1 MTQMRVAI
9 VAPVDPLVERPGGT
23 RTYVMSLVNSLQK
36 AQIDFSLVGVDF
48 DANDGSPTFDFTPVV
63 TAPKVSSVKFLRG
76 LMKHAK
82 KNRFSEDTI
91 IHAQRPDFLF
101 PYIFRKHENKK
112 LCTLHGQ
119 LSRSVKDRKGRF
131 YGTAYRLLESYSMKG
146 ADHVIAVD
154 KSTLDLF
161 VGKYPFL
168 SSRSS
173 LIPVG
178 IDVNGWG
185 EGDRA
190 SSRESYGFA
199 SDQKVAVY
207 VGRLEKE
214 KRVDLIIETVKS
226 VQKDFDD
233 FKLAIIGD
241 GTLRGYLEDIA
252 ESTAPGSVSFMGAQP
267 VSVVRDMMTAADVF
281 CLASDFESGPLVVLE
296 SLATG
301 TPVVAT
307 NVGRVGEFIQD
318 PSTGRIVPQD
328 PESMASAIVQV
339 VGGNREEIS
348 RKCVEKARE
357 FSFDKSFQKTLEV
370 YEDLSR

>member
-1 MTQMRVAI
+1 MRVAI
-9 VAPVDPLVERPGGT
+9 VAPADPLVERPGGT

-36 AQIDFSLVGVDF
+36 SQIDFSLVGVDF
-48 DANDGSPTFDFTPVV
+48 DGGDGSPAFDFTPVV
-63 TAPKVSSVKFLRG
+63 TGPKVSSVRFLRG
-76 LMKHAK
+76 LMRHAK
-82 KNRFSEDTI
+82 KSQLSKDTI

-101 PYIFRKHENKK
+101 PYMFRKHDNKM

-131 YGTAYRLLESYSMKG
+131 YGTAYRLLESYSMKNV
-146 ADHVIAVD
+146 DHVIAVD
-154 KSTLDLF
+154 QSTLDLF
-161 VGKYPFL
+161 VGKYPLL
-168 SSRSS
+168 SGRSS

-185 EGDRA
+185 EGDRE
-190 SSRESYGFA
+190 SSRQRYGFTN
-199 SDQKVAVY
+199 DQKVAVY

-226 VQKDFDD
+226 VKKDHDD
-233 FKLAIIGD
+233 FRLAIIGD
-241 GTLRGYLEDIA
+241 GTLRGYLEDFA
-252 ESTAPGSVSFMGAQP
+252 ESYAPGSVSFMGAQP

-307 NVGRVGEFIQD
+307 NVGRIGEFIQD
-318 PSTGRIVPQD
+318 PSTGRIVQQD
-328 PESMASAIVQV
+328 PDSMASAILQV
-339 VGGNREEIS
+339 VSGNREEVS

>member
-1 MTQMRVAI
+1 M
-9 VAPVDPLVERPGGT
+9 
-23 RTYVMSLVNSLQK
+23 
-36 AQIDFSLVGVDF
+36 
-48 DANDGSPTFDFTPVV
+48 
-63 TAPKVSSVKFLRG
+63 
-76 LMKHAK
+76 
-82 KNRFSEDTI
+82 
-91 IHAQRPDFLF
+91 
-101 PYIFRKHENKK
+101 
-112 LCTLHGQ
+112 
-119 LSRSVKDRKGRF
+119 
-131 YGTAYRLLESYSMKG
+131 
-146 ADHVIAVD
+146 
-154 KSTLDLF
+154 
-161 VGKYPFL
+161 
-168 SSRSS
+168 
-173 LIPVG
+173 
-178 IDVNGWG
+178 
-185 EGDRA
+185 
-190 SSRESYGFA
+190 
-199 SDQKVAVY
+199 AVY

-214 KRVDLIIETVKS
+214 KRVDLIIESVKS
-226 VQKDFDD
+226 VQKDLDD

-339 VGGNREEIS
+339 VGGNREEMS
-348 RKCVEKARE
+348 RKCIEKARE